1 MQTSMFLIDLALD
14 LNENMCGWI
23 DMSIADAS
31 GRASEA
37 KSVNYICILYKYIC
51 IYLIYRHYIGW
62 VSCVLHNNQNWG
74 RIP

>member
-14 LNENMCGWI
+14 LNENGFGWI

-37 KSVNYICILYKYIC
+37 KNTNYICIIYKYIC
-51 IYLIYRHYIGW
+51 IYLIYRQYIG
-62 VSCVLHNNQNWG
+62 
-74 RIP
+74 